1 MNTYNYL
8 MQLNVQQPIIQ
19 LHNPHYLYDQNGHPI
34 SENDQTTI
42 QNDDQINND
51 NLHIGINNIISPSQR
66 QLQYIGT
73 NNIPPPS
80 PLQRQVADKII

>member
-1 MNTYNYL
+1 

-19 LHNPHYLYDQNGHPI
+19 LHNPHYLYDQTNI
-34 SENDQTTI
+34 QNDD

-51 NLHIGINNIISPSQR
+51 NLHIGINNILSLSPSQR

-80 PLQRQVADKII
+80 PLQRQVAEKII